1 VTDEIPKMTSM
12 KIKCILVEDEAPARD
27 LLISY
32 TNRIPNIQVLE
43 VFENALDAYDFLSE
57 NEVDLMI
64 TDITMPRL
72 SGIDMIKNLRK
83 KPLIIM
89 ISAHAN
95 FALDG
100 FDLDV
105 VDFLIK
111 PATFDRFVKSINKVF
126 DLMDNSGIGKINTD
140 DDETEYSVSSIYVK
154 EGTKIIRVDYD
165 EIIAVEGMK
174 DYVKIITKERNIT
187 TLMTIKKLEEVIL
200 PKTKF
205 IRVHK
210 SFILS
215 IYHIKAID
223 TGNGVIELRDG
234 SQIPLG
240 HQYKAAFL
248 NKMKPAN

>member
-1 VTDEIPKMTSM
+1 M

-43 VFENALDAYDFLSE
+43 VFENALDAYSFLSE

-83 KPLIIM
+83 KPYIIM

-111 PATFDRFVKSINKVF
+111 PTTFDRFMKAINKVH
-126 DLMDNSGIGKINTD
+126 DMMDNVDAAIRVTVSD
-140 DDETEYSVSSIYVK
+140 DDEDEYSVSSIYVK
-154 EGTKIIRVDYD
+154 ESGKVIRIDYD
-165 EIIAVEGMK
+165 EIIAIEGMK
-174 DYVKIITKERNIT
+174 DYVKIIAKDRTIVT
-187 TLMTIKKLEEVIL
+187 HLTIKKLEEVIL
-200 PKTKF
+200 PKSKF
-205 IRVHK
+205 IRIHK
-210 SFILS
+210 SFILRLDQ
-215 IYHIKAID
+215 IRAID
-223 TGNGVIELRDG
+223 SANSLVELKNG
-234 SQIPLG
+234 SQIPMG
-240 HQYKAAFL
+240 AQYKEFFL
-248 NKMKPAN
+248 SKMKPVN

>member
-1 VTDEIPKMTSM
+1 M

-43 VFENALDAYDFLSE
+43 VFENALDAYSFLSE

-83 KPLIIM
+83 KPFIIM

-111 PATFDRFVKSINKVF
+111 PTTFDRFMKAINKVH
-126 DLMDNSGIGKINTD
+126 DMMDNVDAAIRVSAS
-140 DDETEYSVSSIYVK
+140 DEDEDEYSVSSIYVK
-154 EGTKIIRVDYD
+154 ESGKVIRIDYD
-165 EIIAVEGMK
+165 EIIAIEGMK
-174 DYVKIITKERNIT
+174 DYVKIIAKDRTVVT
-187 TLMTIKKLEEVIL
+187 HLTIKKLEEVIL
-200 PKTKF
+200 PKSKF
-205 IRVHK
+205 IRIHK
-210 SFILS
+210 SFILRLEQ
-215 IYHIKAID
+215 IRIID
-223 TGNGVIELRDG
+223 SANSLVELKNG
-234 SQIPLG
+234 SQIPMG
-240 HQYKAAFL
+240 AQYKEFFMS
-248 NKMKPAN
+248 KMKPIN

>member
-1 VTDEIPKMTSM
+1 M
-12 KIKCILVEDEAPARD
+12 KIKCIIVEDEAPARE
-27 LLISY
+27 LLVSY
-32 TNRIPNIQVLE
+32 TSRMPNIEVLE

-57 NEVDLMI
+57 NEVDLII

-83 KPLIIM
+83 KPFIIM
-89 ISAHAN
+89 ISGNAN

-100 FDLDV
+100 FDLEA

-126 DLMDNSGIGKINTD
+126 NLMDNNGTGKINTND

-154 EGTKIIRVDYD
+154 EGNKIIRVDYD

-200 PKTKF
+200 PKSKF

-215 IYHIKAID
+215 IYHIKTID
-223 TGNGVIELRDG
+223 TGNGLIELRDG

-240 HQYKAAFL
+240 LQFKTAFL
-248 NKMKPAN
+248 NRMKPAN